1 MVKNITPKVIE
12 KMIYI
17 IRGQKVMLDS
27 DLAELYEVDTKV
39 LNQAVKRNDK
49 RFPEDFMFQLNEE
62 ELGDLRSQIV
72 TANLA
77 SGWNYKRRVM
87 PKVFTEQGVAMLSSV
102 LKSDRAVMVNLSIM
116 RIFVKIRSIL
126 NSDETLSERLH
137 KLEKGSDKMFRI
149 VFERLD
155 NLETETS
162 VLPKKRRRIGIKK

>member
-17 IRGQKVMLDS
+17 VCGQKVMLDS

-39 LNQAVKRNDK
+39 LNQAVKRNAK
-49 RFPEDFMFQLNEE
+49 RFPEDFMFQLSNQEFTN
-62 ELGDLRSQIV
+62 LRSQFV
-72 TANLA
+72 T
-77 SGWNYKRRVM
+77 SSEGYGGRRYL
-87 PKVFTEQGVAMLSSV
+87 PRVFTEQGVAMLSSV
-102 LKSDRAVMVNLSIM
+102 LKSERAVMVNISIM